1 MTKTLGTFWKKG
13 RSPELRLL
21 LWTWIKFHVLKVVLL
36 YYNTFFFDNMILY
49 LYTYLLAYLQ
59 DWSLLQKGQLWW
71 PSALQPLWWTPAFK
85 GRITTPRTYAKP
97 NMRKVGQQ
105 QRKQSKL
112 GMLMYTTLLLPKN
125 ELFFWSIGLFMLS
138 HSIGPKQIILV
149 RTKLLPISE
158 FCFLIFFDQYIIS
171 GWLKLEIVHFHYY
184 SILKNDCV
192 THVLWWGLDVQLTF

>member
-1 MTKTLGTFWKKG
+1 
-13 RSPELRLL
+13 
-21 LWTWIKFHVLKVVLL
+21 
-36 YYNTFFFDNMILY
+36 MILY

-112 GMLMYTTLLLPKN
+112 GMLIYTTLLVPKN
-125 ELFFWSIGLFMLS
+125 ESSIYTLS
-138 HSIGPKQIILV
+138 FC
-149 RTKLLPISE
+149 RTKMVLELSKINLDQCKVEGMKDQIRDYRHTMAKS
-158 FCFLIFFDQYIIS
+158 LILCNPNS
-171 GWLKLEIVHFHYY
+171 NPNPK
-184 SILKNDCV
+184 
-192 THVLWWGLDVQLTF
+192 

>member
-1 MTKTLGTFWKKG
+1 MIGIRNKFRQSSQLTKTLGTFWKKG
-13 RSPELRLL
+13 PCWEFLVRGYGYYFEHESSFMSSRL
-21 LWTWIKFHVLKVVLL
+21 F
-36 YYNTFFFDNMILY
+36 YYTTTHFFLIIWYFTYIL
-49 LYTYLLAYLQ
+49 TYLQ

-125 ELFFWSIGLFMLS
+125 GSSIYTLS
-138 HSIGPKQIILV
+138 FC
-149 RTKLLPISE
+149 RTKMVFELSKI
-158 FCFLIFFDQYIIS
+158 
-171 GWLKLEIVHFHYY
+171 
-184 SILKNDCV
+184 N
-192 THVLWWGLDVQLTF
+192 LD